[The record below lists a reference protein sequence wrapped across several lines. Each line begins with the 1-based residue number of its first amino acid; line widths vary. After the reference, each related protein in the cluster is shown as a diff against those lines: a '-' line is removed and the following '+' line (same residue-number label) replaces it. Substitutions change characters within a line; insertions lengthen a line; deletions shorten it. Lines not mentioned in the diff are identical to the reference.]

1 MGLSFKSLIRLSSA
15 HLGPI
20 RTPITGYVTDDLRQ
34 VRCVF
39 HDEHM
44 AEHFEVGKVGRE
56 RLDLRPHA
64 RASEGGRRWKNEKT
78 ELTFNEEMKVW

>member
-1 MGLSFKSLIRLSSA
+1 MRSV
-15 HLGPI
+15 HLRPI
-20 RTPITGYVTDDLRQ
+20 CTSITGYVTDDLRE
-34 VRCVF
+34 VLSVF

-56 RLDLRPHA
+56 RLDLRCTCQKSVRA
-64 RASEGGRRWKNEKT
+64 RKMKNV

>member
-1 MGLSFKSLIRLSSA
+1 MRSA

-20 RTPITGYVTDDLRQ
+20 CTSITSYVTDDLRE
-34 VRCVF
+34 VLSIF

-56 RLDLRPHA
+56 RLDLPCTCQKRM
-64 RASEGGRRWKNEKT
+64 RGEEDEKNA

>member
-1 MGLSFKSLIRLSSA
+1 MRSA

-20 RTPITGYVTDDLRQ
+20 CASITGYVTDDLRE
-34 VRCVF
+34 VLSVF

-56 RLDLRPHA
+56 RLDLRRTCQKC
-64 RASEGGRRWKNEKT
+64 RACEEDEKRRIN
-78 ELTFNEEMKVW
+78 F